1 MSSLEGGDRMVK
13 RRREVNVEGILLS
26 GGILLLISSL
36 FLPIP
41 IVLFTQDILFY
52 KEQQLALIRHE
63 EAFRGMAAAMA
74 GLGIL
79 CFIALVTVIW
89 ADKKRRPFRLT
100 WLFIGIGLL
109 SVPVAISSIY
119 SYTSIEQTGVT
130 HHPFGHLQAD
140 TFLFEEMTH
149 MIRHYEAD
157 PLRITSIT
165 FSSDTKE
172 ITIPYDVQHGPTVR
186 AIPKI
191 LQQYPVQVIE
201 DGLPN

>member
-1 MSSLEGGDRMVK
+1 MVK
-13 RRREVNVEGILLS
+13 RRRDVNVEGILLS

-79 CFIALVTVIW
+79 CFIALVTIIW

-100 WLFIGIGLL
+100 WFFIGIGLL

-140 TFLFEEMTH
+140 TLPFEEMTH
-149 MIRHYEAD
+149 MTRHYQSN
-157 PLRITSIT
+157 PLRITAIT
-165 FSSDTKE
+165 FSTNTQDV
-172 ITIPYDVQHGPTVR
+172 TIPYNAQHDPTVR
-186 AIPKI
+186 AIPRI
-191 LQQYPVQVIE
+191 LEVYPVEVLE
-201 DGLPN
+201 DGFPD